1 MPALNDFLT
10 TSFTFPK
17 PMVAAVNGH
26 AIAGG
31 ALLAA
36 SADYRLMSA
45 GRIGVPE
52 LLVGVPFPAIA
63 LEILRFAAGRDAHWL
78 ALSGRT
84 ITPDEARQ
92 AGLVDEV
99 VAAAELLP
107 RASVIARQLAAID
120 PENFSMAKRQL
131 RAEALQRVEQA
142 RDADARAMEI
152 WKAPG
157 THAAIRAYLDKTVKR
172 G

>member
-1 MPALNDFLT
+1 
-10 TSFTFPK
+10 
-17 PMVAAVNGH
+17 MVAAPGTGRRLSVWGIDTSRWWCLRRERTHCGH
-26 AIAGG
+26 GG
-31 ALLAA
+31 RARPTTTAA
-36 SADYRLMSA
+36 PVTPRWLWW
-45 GRIGVPE
+45 
-52 LLVGVPFPAIA
+52 LVASVIA
-63 LEILRFAAGRDAHWL
+63 LEILRFAAGRDAYWL

-120 PENFSMAKRQL
+120 PENFAMAKRQL